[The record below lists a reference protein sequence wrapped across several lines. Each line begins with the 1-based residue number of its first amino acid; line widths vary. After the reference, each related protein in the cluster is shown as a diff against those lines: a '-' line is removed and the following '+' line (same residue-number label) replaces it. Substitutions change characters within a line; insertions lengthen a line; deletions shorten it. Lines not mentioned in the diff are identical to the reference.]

1 MTLVAYYL
9 GPVCYHFARVW
20 GHFLFIYDRT
30 KMLYPPNA
38 AIVVVRVSVLYLS
51 IIGFHIGHASEETVV
66 ILKDA
71 WWLKTNIISCDI
83 HRIIYNVYSLLME
96 LKAII
101 SLSLLKFTQN
111 LNSDKI
117 MVQLSTTDLYS
128 IQWSLNDSRTKCLGC
143 NSRVLSCHNPHQHTH
158 NQPKHGD
165 QIPEKNSISS
175 SKSTYLDVHMQC
187 GLSLFAK
194 IASNLWYD
202 FYTINNIW
210 NLIQNV
216 YLPRKVQYLSKTKFC
231 SLLYRICEKLA
242 CCSAT
247 FFS

>member
-83 HRIIYNVYSLLME
+83 HRIIYNVYSVLME

-158 NQPKHGD
+158 NQPKHGE

-175 SKSTYLDVHMQC
+175 SKSTYLDVHMDC
-187 GLSLFAK
+187 H
-194 IASNLWYD
+194 
-202 FYTINNIW
+202 
-210 NLIQNV
+210 
-216 YLPRKVQYLSKTKFC
+216 YLPR
-231 SLLYRICEKLA
+231 LLLTYGTISTRSIISEI
-242 CCSAT
+242 
-247 FFS
+247 